1 MGHDQDNVLDC
12 RDHLL
17 NIAEEYE
24 QEVMDKEALD
34 AYLKPASRA
43 NEAQEKKSN
52 KGKGFEVTKAP

>member
-34 AYLKPASRA
+34 AYLKPASRG
-43 NEAQEKKSN
+43 NVSINSMFN
-52 KGKGFEVTKAP
+52 KVCI